1 MFHVV
6 CTCTLFGDTICLL
19 TNWTYCI
26 HIWLLTLLF
35 SLQYLIE
42 PCVGNDNTFL
52 SPNHRVRFFSFTQ
65 PFTHSKFRLP
75 NASLFSAP
83 RHVFGVTQACS
94 ARADFPK
101 FKVETAFW
109 CSHGN
114 IRSHV
119 IRLQITPDE
128 DTRLKCQNVGPWIQ
142 LGFAFTYKNQGSF
155 SNYNL
160 CHKSWK
166 YNVL

>member
-1 MFHVV
+1 MLHVV

-19 TNWTYCI
+19 TNWIYCI
-26 HIWLLTLLF
+26 DIWLLTLLF

-42 PCVGNDNTFL
+42 PCFGNDITIFI
-52 SPNHRVRFFSFTQ
+52 TQ
-65 PFTHSKFRLP
+65 PSSQVFFHLP
-75 NASLFSAP
+75 NLLLTQNFVYPTLLSSVPPAMCLVS
-83 RHVFGVTQACS
+83 HMQACS

-128 DTRLKCQNVGPWIQ
+128 DTRVDWSVKTLGRELIQ
-142 LGFAFTYKNQGSF
+142 LGFAFTYKNPG
-155 SNYNL
+155 
-160 CHKSWK
+160 
-166 YNVL
+166 